1 MAVVIDEVQVEA
13 VEAQAQQPHEGHAQ
27 ARKPGKSP
35 LDPIELATV
44 LRRRDQRLARLW
56 AD

>member
-1 MAVVIDEVQVEA
+1 MPVVIDEVQVEP
-13 VEAQAQQPHEGHAQ
+13 VETQAQRGGQGDAQPKKATHQ
-27 ARKPGKSP
+27 P
-35 LDPIELATV
+35 LDPNELAVV